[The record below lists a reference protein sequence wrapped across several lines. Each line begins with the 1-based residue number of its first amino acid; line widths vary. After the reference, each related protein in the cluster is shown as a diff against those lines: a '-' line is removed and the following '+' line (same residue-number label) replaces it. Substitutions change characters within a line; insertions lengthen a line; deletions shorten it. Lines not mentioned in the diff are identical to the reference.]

1 MEKSTDKS
9 SLLNRWKNREA
20 KESALLQISKA
31 PVDVQIPLSSGQQ
44 RIWFLQQL
52 YTDNPFYNY
61 SEALTFEGNLNVEM
75 LKKSLNHLF
84 LTNEVLRSY
93 YPAITGSPVSK
104 IDDTIP
110 NLVEFDLSHLT
121 EIDAKEE
128 ADTIMRKQSSRVFD
142 LSEPGLVRVSLLK
155 YSAHRFVL
163 FFTLHHIVIDEW
175 SIDVLKQ
182 QLADSYLKLI
192 ASSSLETK
200 PETIQFS
207 DYAHWERTTPIDNK
221 QLDYWKNTL
230 SGNLP
235 ILNLQTDS
243 VRPARPSFKGKQK
256 VLPLDKKL
264 SSDILNKS
272 KQLGTTP
279 FVFLLTVYYVLLYR
293 YTGQSDI
300 LVGTPIAN
308 RSVKSLEKVLGFF
321 INTVVLRSTVL
332 STNSFSDLIE
342 VVKKNTL
349 SAFSN
354 KEVPFDVL
362 VKELKVERSLAVSPF
377 FQVMFLYHSAT
388 ETPSFGSDL
397 RLIDEA
403 EFDTEVSKFDLT
415 LSISEFNGLL
425 SLAFEYDT
433 DLFEAATISRFLSHY
448 KILLQGIIVDPNED
462 IGNLPMM
469 SLEEEKV
476 LLPVSKETKN
486 HFKSY
491 KAIHHIIADV
501 THQFPQNKALTFND
515 VSITYQ
521 ELDEQADAIAHA
533 ILQRTKKRNEVVMLC
548 MDRSTEM
555 IVSMLAILKAGCAY
569 LPMDPKYPME
579 RLNFIL
585 EDADCNIVVSH
596 SSLASVFDST
606 SKNVILVDKIETNKT
621 MDVILPEVR
630 EDDLAYIIYTS
641 GSTGKPKGVPITHKN
656 IINST
661 VGRLDFYPEN
671 PSAFLLMS
679 SISFD
684 SSKASIYW
692 TLCTGG
698 NLILTENRIE
708 QDITRIEDLVQRH
721 KVSHTLMLP
730 TLYKVILEHGN
741 LTKLESFKTVIVAGE
756 ACTRALGNLHFKSL
770 PDTGLYNEYGPTE
783 ATVWCIAHKVERTE
797 DSDMVSIGKA
807 VANAEVYL
815 LNESKKLVPYG
826 AVGEIYIGGPSV
838 SNGYINRTD
847 LTEKVFLNNPLKE
860 GSNEKIYKTGDL
872 GRCRNDGT
880 IEFLGRVDHQ
890 VKVRGFRIELDEVE
904 KTISEY
910 DSVSAAVAMVEDNKR
925 LVAYVTAD
933 EEVETD
939 ALKSTLKAKLPGYM
953 VPTRI
958 VQVDKFPVLPNGKVD
973 KVRLAQLKP
982 SAEEKENTKIELPS
996 SELEKKMAAIW
1007 KEVLDLPSIGIHEN
1021 FFDIGGDSI
1030 LSIQV
1035 ISKAKAENLVVSPN
1049 QLFEHQTISELTRY
1063 LEAQNKHNTKAFD
1076 KTEFKHLVPIRSSG
1090 TKPPLFCLHSGGTHF
1105 FYYNQFANHLNP
1117 DRPVYALQASDHED
1131 ELVLHKSV
1139 HEMAIDFITE
1149 IKKVQPQ
1156 GPYHFIAY
1164 CYNTAIGMEVTRLLG
1179 KTNDRA
1185 NLIIADTMA
1194 DYLSL
1199 FAPSQ
1204 TNVRTSALLN
1214 RLKADP
1220 IKTVHRFVRSKFIL
1234 PLKEKYKT
1242 LTSSGSEKLIRTL
1255 HNNHIK
1261 LYREYD
1267 WKPIANDI
1275 QILLT
1280 EKSAT
1285 DFNTKVIAS
1294 WRKMTNKEVVIVS
1307 VEGSHDK
1314 LFEDT
1319 TIVKKTASSIDAC
1332 MKEFESTR
1340 KTG

>member
-1 MEKSTDKS
+1 
-9 SLLNRWKNREA
+9 
-20 KESALLQISKA
+20 
-31 PVDVQIPLSSGQQ
+31 
-44 RIWFLQQL
+44 
-52 YTDNPFYNY
+52 
-61 SEALTFEGNLNVEM
+61 
-75 LKKSLNHLF
+75 
-84 LTNEVLRSY
+84 
-93 YPAITGSPVSK
+93 
-104 IDDTIP
+104 
-110 NLVEFDLSHLT
+110 
-121 EIDAKEE
+121 
-128 ADTIMRKQSSRVFD
+128 MRKQSSRVFD
-142 LSEPGLVRVSLLK
+142 LSEPGLVRISLLK

-182 QLADSYLKLI
+182 QLADSYLKL
-192 ASSSLETK
+192 AAGRFLEIS

-207 DYAHWERTTPIDNK
+207 DYAHWERTTPIDK
-221 QLDYWKNTL
+221 IQLDYWKDTL

-243 VRPARPSFKGKQK
+243 IRPARPSFKGKQQA
-256 VLPLDKKL
+256 LPLDEKL

-332 STNSFSDLIE
+332 TTSRFSDFIE

-388 ETPSFGSDL
+388 DTPSFGSDL

-415 LSISEFNGLL
+415 LSISESNGLL

-433 DLFEAATISRFLSHY
+433 DLFEAATISRFLAHY
-448 KILLQGIIVDPNED
+448 KMLLKGINANLTEQ

-469 SLEEEKV
+469 SFEEEKV
-476 LLPVSKETKN
+476 LLPVPTEKEN
-486 HFKSY
+486 YFKSY

-515 VSITYQ
+515 LFITYQ
-521 ELDEQADAIAHA
+521 ELDEQANIIAHV
-533 ILQRTKKRNEVVMLC
+533 ILQKKKKRNEVVMLC
-548 MDRSTEM
+548 MDRSIEM
-555 IVSMLAILKAGCAY
+555 IVAMLAILKAGCAY

-585 EDADCNIVVSH
+585 EDADCNIVVTH
-596 SSLASVFDST
+596 SSLASVFDLT
-606 SKNVILVDKIETNKT
+606 NKNIILVDKMEANKT

-641 GSTGKPKGVPITHKN
+641 GSTGQPKGVPITHRN

-661 VGRLDFYPEN
+661 AGRLDFYSEN

-684 SSKASIYW
+684 SSKAGIYW

-721 KVSHTLMLP
+721 MVSHTLMLP

-741 LTKLESFKTVIVAGE
+741 LTKLESLSTVIVAGE
-756 ACTRALGNLHFKSL
+756 ACTRALGNLHFKNL

-783 ATVWCIAHKVERTE
+783 ATVWCIAHKIEKTE

-826 AVGEIYIGGPSV
+826 AVGEIYIGGPGV
-838 SNGYINRTD
+838 SKGYINRTD
-847 LTEKVFLNNPLKE
+847 LTEKVFLNNPLKA

-872 GRCRNDGT
+872 GRYRNDGT
-880 IEFLGRVDHQ
+880 VEFLGRVDHQ

-904 KTISEY
+904 KNYI
-910 DSVSAAVAMVEDNKR
+910 
-925 LVAYVTAD
+925 
-933 EEVETD
+933 
-939 ALKSTLKAKLPGYM
+939 
-953 VPTRI
+953 RI
-958 VQVDKFPVLPNGKVD
+958 
-973 KVRLAQLKP
+973 
-982 SAEEKENTKIELPS
+982 
-996 SELEKKMAAIW
+996 
-1007 KEVLDLPSIGIHEN
+1007 
-1021 FFDIGGDSI
+1021 
-1030 LSIQV
+1030 
-1035 ISKAKAENLVVSPN
+1035 
-1049 QLFEHQTISELTRY
+1049 
-1063 LEAQNKHNTKAFD
+1063 
-1076 KTEFKHLVPIRSSG
+1076 
-1090 TKPPLFCLHSGGTHF
+1090 
-1105 FYYNQFANHLNP
+1105 
-1117 DRPVYALQASDHED
+1117 
-1131 ELVLHKSV
+1131 
-1139 HEMAIDFITE
+1139 
-1149 IKKVQPQ
+1149 
-1156 GPYHFIAY
+1156 
-1164 CYNTAIGMEVTRLLG
+1164 
-1179 KTNDRA
+1179 
-1185 NLIIADTMA
+1185 
-1194 DYLSL
+1194 
-1199 FAPSQ
+1199 
-1204 TNVRTSALLN
+1204 
-1214 RLKADP
+1214 
-1220 IKTVHRFVRSKFIL
+1220 
-1234 PLKEKYKT
+1234 
-1242 LTSSGSEKLIRTL
+1242 
-1255 HNNHIK
+1255 
-1261 LYREYD
+1261 
-1267 WKPIANDI
+1267 
-1275 QILLT
+1275 
-1280 EKSAT
+1280 
-1285 DFNTKVIAS
+1285 
-1294 WRKMTNKEVVIVS
+1294 
-1307 VEGSHDK
+1307 
-1314 LFEDT
+1314 
-1319 TIVKKTASSIDAC
+1319 
-1332 MKEFESTR
+1332 
-1340 KTG
+1340 

>member
-9 SLLNRWKNREA
+9 SLLNRWKNRES
-20 KESALLQISKA
+20 KDSALSQISKA
-31 PVDVQIPLSSGQQ
+31 PADAQIPLSSGQQ

-61 SEALTFEGNLNVEM
+61 SEALTFEGDLNTEF
-75 LKKSLNHLF
+75 LKESLNHLF

-93 YPAITGSPVSK
+93 YPAINGSPILKV
-104 IDDTIP
+104 DDTIP
-110 NLVEFDLSHLT
+110 NLVEYDFSHLT
-121 EIDAKEE
+121 VIEAQEE
-128 ADTIMRKQSSRVFD
+128 ATTIMRKQSSKVFD

-155 YSAHRFVL
+155 YSTQRFVL

-182 QLADSYLKLI
+182 QLADFYLKLI
-192 ASSSLETK
+192 AGSPLESSA
-200 PETIQFS
+200 ETIQFS
-207 DYAHWERTTPIDNK
+207 DYAYWERTTPIDEK

-243 VRPARPSFKGKQK
+243 TRPARTAFRGKQQA
-256 VLPLDKKL
+256 LPLDIKL
-264 SSDILNKS
+264 SSDILNNS

-300 LVGTPIAN
+300 LVGTPIASRN
-308 RSVKSLEKVLGFF
+308 VKSLEKVLGFF
-321 INTVVLRSTVL
+321 INTVVLRSAVDNR
-332 STNSFSDLIE
+332 SSFLDLIE

-415 LSISEFNGLL
+415 LSISESNGLL

-433 DLFEAATISRFLSHY
+433 DLFEAATISRFLAHY
-448 KILLQGIIVDPNED
+448 KMLLQGIIANPNEH
-462 IGNLPMM
+462 IGNLPLM
-469 SLEEEKV
+469 SLEEKRM
-476 LLPVSKETKN
+476 LLPEPKEKEN
-486 HFKSY
+486 YFKSY

-501 THQFPQNKALTFND
+501 THQFPQNKALIFND
-515 VSITYQ
+515 VFITYQ

-548 MDRSTEM
+548 MDRSIEM

-585 EDADCNIVVSH
+585 EDADCNIVVTH
-596 SSLASVFDST
+596 SSLASVFDLT
-606 SKNVILVDKIETNKT
+606 NKNIILVDKMEANKT

-641 GSTGKPKGVPITHKN
+641 GSTGQPKGVPITHRN

-661 VGRLDFYPEN
+661 AGRLDFYPKN

-684 SSKASIYW
+684 SSKAGIYW

-721 KVSHTLMLP
+721 MVSHTLMLP

-741 LTKLESFKTVIVAGE
+741 LTKLESLSTVIVAGE
-756 ACTRALGNLHFKSL
+756 ACTRALGNLHFKNL

-783 ATVWCIAHKVERTE
+783 ATVWCIAHKIEKTE

-826 AVGEIYIGGPSV
+826 AVGEIYIGGPGV
-838 SNGYINRTD
+838 SKGYINRTD
-847 LTEKVFLNNPLKE
+847 LTEKVFLNNPLKA

-872 GRCRNDGT
+872 GRYRNDGT
-880 IEFLGRVDHQ
+880 VEFLGRVDHQ

-925 LVAYVTAD
+925 LVAFVIAS
-933 EEVETD
+933 EEVEAHD
-939 ALKSTLKAKLPGYM
+939 LKRALKSKLPEYM

-958 VQVDKFPVLPNGKVD
+958 NQVDEFPILPNGKVD
-973 KVRLAQLKP
+973 KVRLSLIKP
-982 SAEEKENTKIELPS
+982 SVEEIDETTIELPAT
-996 SELEKKMAAIW
+996 ELEKKMASIW
-1007 KEVLDLPSIGIHEN
+1007 KEVLDLPSIGLHEN

-1063 LEAQNKHNTKAFD
+1063 LEEENIQKTKVFD

-1117 DRPVYALQASDHED
+1117 DRPVYALQASGHED

-1139 HEMAIDFITE
+1139 HEMAVDFIKE

-1179 KTNDRA
+1179 ETNDRA

-1204 TNVRTSALLN
+1204 TNVRTSALLK
-1214 RLKADP
+1214 RLKANP
-1220 IKTVHRFVRSKFIL
+1220 IKTVDRFVRSKFIL

-1242 LTSSGSEKLIRTL
+1242 LTSSGSQKLIRIL

-1280 EKSAT
+1280 EKPTT
-1285 DFNTKVIAS
+1285 DFNTKVVAS
-1294 WRKMTNKEVVIVS
+1294 WRKMTNNDVVIIP

-1314 LFEDT
+1314 LFEDA

-1332 MKEFESTR
+1332 MKEFESSR
-1340 KTG
+1340 ITG